1 MTDSMHNACDA
12 PERNEHQVKT
22 ASLWQTRQPVYTSLV
37 ARCRRYEPWIGELRQ
52 LLAPGRDTAAAE

>member
-12 PERNEHQVKT
+12 PERQVKT
-22 ASLWQTRQPVYTSLV
+22 ASLWQAPRQPVYTSSV